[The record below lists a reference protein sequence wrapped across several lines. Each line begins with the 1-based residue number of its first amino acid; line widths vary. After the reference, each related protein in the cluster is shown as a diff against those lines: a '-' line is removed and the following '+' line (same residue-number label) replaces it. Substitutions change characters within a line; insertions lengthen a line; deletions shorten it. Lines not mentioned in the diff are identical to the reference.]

1 MATNH
6 YSLPTIVGTDTIDG
20 VNAINGLANAVDTAL
35 YSVAGQSPQGYVLPI
50 ATAGAL
56 GGVRGGGDIS
66 VNNANGDMN
75 IAAGV
80 VDNSKLAANAVGS
93 GNLQNNAITASK
105 LSPDVSSQ
113 LSAGYQASQTLS
125 AAPKQYSMSTTTGKA
140 FGTYFVSEAAH
151 MVTMKF
157 SLQGTDV
164 SVTGTNTSATS
175 PSFTF
180 NAIPAQFRPSTT
192 ITSIVAA
199 GTGVSGGASGLIVWF
214 IYIDPS
220 GVAGVYYQNWN
231 AGTGAAQV
239 WGEGAITWVY
249 GADSAA

>member
-35 YSVAGQSPQGYVLPI
+35 YDVASKAPQTYVLPI
-50 ATAGAL
+50 ATANAL
-56 GGVRGGGDIS
+56 GGVRGGGEIS
-66 VNNANGDMN
+66 VNNYNGDMS
-75 IAAGV
+75 ISAGV
-80 VDNSKLAANAVGS
+80 ISNAKMAANAVGS
-93 GNLQNNAITASK
+93 TNIQNNSVTASK

-113 LSAGYQASQTLS
+113 LSAGYQASQTIN
-125 AAPKQYSMSTTTGKA
+125 AAPKRYSMNTTTGKA
-140 FGTYFVSEAAH
+140 FATFFVSEVAH
-151 MVTMKF
+151 VAVMKF
-157 SLQGTDV
+157 SLQGPNV
-164 SVTGTNTSATS
+164 NVTNSNTTATN

-180 NAIPAQFRPSTT
+180 NPIPVQFRPPTT
-192 ITSIVAA
+192 ISSIVSV